1 MTINLNEMKRFVLIS
16 IYTLLSSLA
25 IVGRAETNSIH
36 IPIQQISTDNGLS
49 HTTVLSIYR
58 DEFGFVW
65 IGTTD
70 GLNRFDGHSVTT
82 FRYDSEDD
90 TSIKANNITEICG
103 NGNGLIYIKGQKCLI
118 SYDLRKERFKTIH
131 EDGINAITYSNGL
144 HYASGNMVFRINP
157 DNSEAQHSSISIFHF
172 PSAGRSFMLEF
183 LF

>member
-1 MTINLNEMKRFVLIS
+1 MNRFVL
-16 IYTLLSSLA
+16 TLICALLYSLA
-25 IVGRAETNSIH
+25 FVGRSETSAIH

-90 TSIKANNITEICG
+90 TSIKANNITEIRSTCFPH
-103 NGNGLIYIKGQKCLI
+103 GLPLAE
-118 SYDLRKERFKTIH
+118 L
-131 EDGINAITYSNGL
+131 
-144 HYASGNMVFRINP
+144 
-157 DNSEAQHSSISIFHF
+157 
-172 PSAGRSFMLEF
+172 
-183 LF
+183 